1 MLSSACVS
9 FKGSC
14 AARRVGCV
22 SSMLRLRAVWHV
34 VCACPRIP
42 CSAPAFECK
51 LQARAC
57 SASTCS
63 VARLRVLFALNECR
77 VAVLPSSSVRFERSR
92 AASLVRAL
100 RVLCVSCEVWQ
111 CGCRVVLW
119 PACVRFKLNI
129 NVKRTRSAALAVVQR
144 STHCVLQGNLPAA
157 SSVRFAHTQRGACS
171 SCVWASSA
179 GSRQRDDRVCLACLS
194 SRRCPNRPRA

>member
-1 MLSSACVS
+1 MQRAASVVCPVCCDYVQCGTSFVRVQGYRVVLPPSNAS
-9 FKGSC
+9 FKPAR
-14 AARRVGCV
+14 AAHRV
-22 SSMLRLRAVWHV
+22 RAVWR
-34 VCACPRIP
+34 VC
-42 CSAPAFECK
+42 
-51 LQARAC
+51 
-57 SASTCS
+57 
-63 VARLRVLFALNECR
+63 VLFALNECR